1 MLIAGLPSNSVRGL
15 SNTPKL
21 SPMDEGPEQS
31 EQPDSPEVSS
41 RENKY
46 KAKTSIYLSIY
57 KKPRYK
63 KNLLI
68 ENIIMSSVHWPFIR
82 TRFHCILFLAFGKND
97 TQTTQRLVES
107 AQRGKQAQTP

>member
-57 KKPRYK
+57 LYLSIYKKPANREHNYFV
-63 KNLLI
+63 
-68 ENIIMSSVHWPFIR
+68 SP
-82 TRFHCILFLAFGKND
+82 LA
-97 TQTTQRLVES
+97 LH
-107 AQRGKQAQTP
+107 

>member
-57 KKPRYK
+57 LSIYIYLSIKNLDIKKPPNREHNYFV
-63 KNLLI
+63 
-68 ENIIMSSVHWPFIR
+68 SP
-82 TRFHCILFLAFGKND
+82 LA
-97 TQTTQRLVES
+97 LH
-107 AQRGKQAQTP
+107 

>member
-46 KAKTSIYLSIY
+46 K
-57 KKPRYK
+57 
-63 KNLLI
+63 
-68 ENIIMSSVHWPFIR
+68 V
-82 TRFHCILFLAFGKND
+82 
-97 TQTTQRLVES
+97 
-107 AQRGKQAQTP
+107 

>member
-15 SNTPKL
+15 SNIPKL

-57 KKPRYK
+57 IYLSI
-63 KNLLI
+63 KNLDI
-68 ENIIMSSVHWPFIR
+68 TKPSNREHNYFVSP
-82 TRFHCILFLAFGKND
+82 LAFH
-97 TQTTQRLVES
+97 
-107 AQRGKQAQTP
+107 